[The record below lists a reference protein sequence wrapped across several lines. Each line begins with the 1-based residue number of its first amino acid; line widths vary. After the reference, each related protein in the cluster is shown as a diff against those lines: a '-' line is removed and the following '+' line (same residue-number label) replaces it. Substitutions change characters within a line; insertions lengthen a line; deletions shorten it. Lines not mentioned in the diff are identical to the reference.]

1 MFLLFT
7 FCTKSGYFDLTL
19 QSYFIP
25 GFISEI
31 INQRHEGQNPYING
45 HYDENGNFIGL
56 DGSTVDADGNPIAI
70 KYFPS

>member
-31 INQRHEGQNPYING
+31 INQRHEGQNPYI
-45 HYDENGNFIGL
+45 L
-56 DGSTVDADGNPIAI
+56 MI
-70 KYFPS
+70 KYKTFKIYLSWPL